1 MTRPA
6 ILVKGFACKDSR
18 HAIHRDRATLI
29 LRNMRRAR
37 RITAVFVALLLANL
51 TRVGSGFACV
61 MPGPAQPLTS
71 DIAMS
76 TTEAP
81 SDDMAS
87 MPGMAAPQ
95 HGSST
100 DQQNTPCKFPWA
112 PDGCRLM
119 TPCAPLALASLDVGV
134 VLRSV
139 LPPQPERLVVLT
151 PPSAVRAP
159 DRPPPRV

>member
-1 MTRPA
+1 M
-6 ILVKGFACKDSR
+6 D
-18 HAIHRDRATLI
+18 
-29 LRNMRRAR
+29 MRRAR

-61 MPGPAQPLTS
+61 MSGPAQPSTS
-71 DIAMS
+71 EVAIS

-81 SDDMAS
+81 SDDMANMS
-87 MPGMAAPQ
+87 GMAAPQ

-100 DQQNTPCKFPWA
+100 DEQNLPCKFPWA

-119 TPCAPLALASLDVGV
+119 TPCAPLALASLDIGV
-134 VLRSV
+134 VLPNV
-139 LPPQPERLVVLT
+139 LPAQPERLVVLI

>member
-1 MTRPA
+1 
-6 ILVKGFACKDSR
+6 
-18 HAIHRDRATLI
+18 
-29 LRNMRRAR
+29 MRRAR
-37 RITAVFVALLLANL
+37 RITAIFVALLLANL
-51 TRVGSGFACV
+51 TGVASGYACV
-61 MPGPAQPLTS
+61 IPGPAQPS
-71 DIAMS
+71 SEVAMS

-81 SDDMAS
+81 ADHMAN

-100 DQQNTPCKFPWA
+100 HEQDAPCKSPWA
-112 PDGCRLM
+112 PDGCGLM